1 VPQSDAFLDSV
12 RYQLHL
18 TQLIKINPGQGA
30 QLLHRDRQVWGSY
43 LKDLEPELNLMW
55 AMTDFS
61 KENGATRVVPGSH
74 TWKDWD
80 RAPTD
85 DEIAFAEMKKGS
97 LLFYSGSVIHS
108 GGQNETDKPRIGFNI
123 DYSLGWLRM
132 EVREARLGPFE
143 AKLTGSCTSR
153 RTNI

>member
-1 VPQSDAFLDSV
+1 V
-12 RYQLHL
+12 
-18 TQLIKINPGQGA
+18 
-30 QLLHRDRQVWGSY
+30 
-43 LKDLEPELNLMW
+43 LKRPL
-55 AMTDFS
+55 FS
-61 KENGATRVVPGSH
+61 

-85 DEIAFAEMKKGS
+85 DEIAYAEMKKGS

-132 EVREARLGPFE
+132 EENQFLSCPPE
-143 AKLTGSCTSR
+143 YAKKLAPEVQELIG
-153 RTNI
+153 